1 MLLGRISKMTRSKPV
16 QHLKQMLFSGGETD
30 RMISAG
36 VVRTIF
42 ADITRLYFENK
53 QQRGKGILVFNPEQP
68 DKSRYVT
75 VNDIENDIAL
85 AQEACCDSLV
95 ESLEMVL
102 KVIEKEAESDI
113 ALVATISELG
123 TIAIY
128 PIDSDE
134 INKMIDELSN
144 GLIL

>member
-1 MLLGRISKMTRSKPV
+1 MTKSKPV
-16 QHLKQMLFSGGETD
+16 QHLKQMLFSGGEAD

-53 QQRGKGILVFNPEQP
+53 QARGKGILVFNPEQP

-75 VNDIENDIAL
+75 TNDIEDDIAL
-85 AQEACCDSLV
+85 AQEACSDSLV

-102 KVIEKEAESDI
+102 KVIEKESESDI

-128 PIDSDE
+128 PIDPDE

-144 GLIL
+144 GLIF

>member
-1 MLLGRISKMTRSKPV
+1 MTKSKSV
-16 QHLKQMLFSGGETD
+16 QHLKQMLFSGGEID
-30 RMISAG
+30 RKISAS

-53 QQRGKGILVFNPEQP
+53 QARGKGILVFNPEQP

-75 VNDIENDIAL
+75 TNDIEDDIAL
-85 AQEACCDSLV
+85 AQEACSDSLV

-128 PIDSDE
+128 PIDPDE

-144 GLIL
+144 GLIF

>member
-1 MLLGRISKMTRSKPV
+1 MLLGAILKMSKSKPV
-16 QHLKQMLFSGGETD
+16 QHLKQMLFSGGEID

-36 VVRTIF
+36 VMRTIF

-53 QQRGKGILVFNPEQP
+53 QQRGKGILVFNPEKP

-75 VNDIENDIAL
+75 TNDIEDDIAL
-85 AQEACCDSLV
+85 AQESCSDPLV

-128 PIDSDE
+128 PIDPDE

-144 GLIL
+144 GLIF